1 MGCCLPYNRSNNL
14 ISSNFTKKDLKNG
27 TKIFNMKK
35 DDDEDD
41 ENFSKKSQNENKN
54 EIINNIIDTN
64 NINNNIKQNKNN
76 NQNTKTLKLSKN
88 QPITTN
94 INNINININQI
105 SKNSEVKSNGTEK
118 NNNNEN
124 ANENG
129 KQNEEAKIVKAV
141 LNIDEKQN
149 LKEIFSNHFLF
160 KNKSA
165 QLILSII
172 DSLEM
177 MIIKKDV
184 TLFEKGDKGY
194 YFYVI
199 QEGKI
204 ELLTEYGVKTLNE
217 NDTFGELALIQNKKR
232 TASAKALENCKL
244 LLLNG
249 KKFREIIL
257 EKTETD
263 FKERMNILSAS
274 PIFSSLDNNKLNA
287 IATGLI
293 CCSFEPNQKIL
304 YKGDIGQSIYIIK
317 SGKVKCLNGEQE
329 IRFLGPKDYFGEGSI
344 LFNMNRS
351 LTIHVEETT
360 ECYQLSESFLNVPE
374 II

>member
-64 NINNNIKQNKNN
+64 NINNNIKQNNNN

-194 YFYVI
+194 RLRLPWHR
-199 QEGKI
+199 QR
-204 ELLTEYGVKTLNE
+204 L
-217 NDTFGELALIQNKKR
+217 
-232 TASAKALENCKL
+232 
-244 LLLNG
+244 
-249 KKFREIIL
+249 
-257 EKTETD
+257 
-263 FKERMNILSAS
+263 
-274 PIFSSLDNNKLNA
+274 
-287 IATGLI
+287 
-293 CCSFEPNQKIL
+293 
-304 YKGDIGQSIYIIK
+304 
-317 SGKVKCLNGEQE
+317 
-329 IRFLGPKDYFGEGSI
+329 
-344 LFNMNRS
+344 
-351 LTIHVEETT
+351 
-360 ECYQLSESFLNVPE
+360 
-374 II
+374 